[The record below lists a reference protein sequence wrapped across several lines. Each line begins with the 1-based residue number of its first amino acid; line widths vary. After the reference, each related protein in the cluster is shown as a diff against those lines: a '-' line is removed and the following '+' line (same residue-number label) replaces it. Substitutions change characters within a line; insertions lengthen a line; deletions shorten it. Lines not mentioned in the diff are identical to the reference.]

1 VLCRRTH
8 PAADGQT
15 LLQVQRPLHLLGNC
29 PLTQQNY
36 NQLYHAYHEKTA
48 ELARLSQE
56 IDHLR
61 RDKLTQKPV
70 AAPEESFFKERYLLM
85 ERGMEEMKAEVR
97 RDPLSWKEA
106 ANRTGS

>member
-1 VLCRRTH
+1 MLRRRAH

-15 LLQVQRPLHLLGNC
+15 LLQVQRPLYLLGNC

-48 ELARLSQE
+48 ELARLTQE

-61 RDKLTQKPV
+61 RDKLSQKPV
-70 AAPEESFFKERYLLM
+70 VAAEESFFKERYLAM
-85 ERGMEEMKAEVR
+85 ERGVEEMKAEVR
-97 RDPLSWKEA
+97 RGPLSWREA
-106 ANRTGS
+106 GSRIGN